1 MRPPDAA
8 RPGRQPRSQDNPD
21 TPHDSAISRAY
32 QAVDGRLD
40 GALGRAVLAVFVWI
54 LAAAL
59 WTLVAFR

>member
-1 MRPPDAA
+1 VAA
-8 RPGRQPRSQDNPD
+8 W
-21 TPHDSAISRAY
+21 
-32 QAVDGRLD
+32 QALHRLLTRLG